1 MIILVKP
8 KTNGASGVTITY
20 KQYFQENE
28 LLPCGSTL
36 NWDDIVDNIKD
47 VKVRTKVVMSGC
59 LMGGEY
65 PDDTPIT
72 EKEGDDGE
80 WR

>member
-8 KTNGASGVTITY
+8 RTNGASGITISY
-20 KQYFQENE
+20 KQYFNENE

-47 VKVRTKVVMSGC
+47 NKVRSKVIMDGC

-72 EKEGDDGE
+72 EKEVDDVK
-80 WR
+80 